1 MRVLVKISV
10 LAAAALSL
18 GGCFALHGT
27 GSSADAYVGRS
38 VAEYAAVHGSPAQT
52 IKLSNHQ
59 SLFRWDTI
67 EDAVGP
73 AIDQGLTGETQRRPM
88 PTLCSVRLTAT
99 TQSPNPE
106 LKDWTI
112 QSADSDGGC

>member
-1 MRVLVKISV
+1 MRVLVKIS
-10 LAAAALSL
+10 LLAAALSL
-18 GGCFALHGT
+18 GGCFALRGT
-27 GSSADAYVGRS
+27 GSSADAYIGRS
-38 VAEYAAVHGSPAQT
+38 VAEYAEAHGSPAQM
-52 IKLSNHQ
+52 IKLSDRQ
-59 SLFRWDTI
+59 SVFRWDTI

-73 AIDQGLTGETQRRPM
+73 ALDQGLTGENPRPPL

-112 QSADSDGGC
+112 QSADGDGGC